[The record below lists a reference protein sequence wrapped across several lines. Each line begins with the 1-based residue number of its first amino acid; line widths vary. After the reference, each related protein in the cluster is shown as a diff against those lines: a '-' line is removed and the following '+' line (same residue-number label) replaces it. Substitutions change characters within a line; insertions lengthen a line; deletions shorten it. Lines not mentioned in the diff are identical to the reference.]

1 MINGDRSTKKAEGKK
16 KKNRNSENCQK
27 PFVEKIRF
35 LDI

>member
-16 KKNRNSENCQK
+16 KKQNSENCQK